1 MGPLGEVGGAAVR
14 PLPLLPTVRRGCPA
28 RRRAADTASGVAQPA
43 GVPRGTDRRH
53 LALHCGIRLRR
64 GRRSVLPA
72 AARALP
78 LRVWTIRSHKLD
90 TDATLPS

>member
-64 GRRSVLPA
+64 RRRSVLPA